1 MADFKRKKGLNI
13 FCRHKRGILCL
24 FITVLFSRKF
34 ASIFSGLANTAFH
47 NHILNMKERSI
58 LMLLELLSAISTKML
73 YLILHIENAG
83 SFPKPLS
90 AKEEKK
96 ALEQMASGDAEAKN
110 RLIEHN
116 LRLVAHII
124 KKYYA
129 SYSDQ
134 EDLISIGTIGL
145 IKGINSFDYTK
156 GTRLATYASRCIEN
170 EILMHFRSQ
179 KKSAQDISMSEPIDT
194 DSEGNPLTLSDIVY
208 TDDTI
213 ADDLDKKI
221 KIEKLREYIDE
232 MDDSRDREIILKRYG
247 LFMSKPMT
255 QREIAEEMGISRSY
269 VSRIEKRALKKLREK
284 FTE

>member
-1 MADFKRKKGLNI
+1 MKVKKEFTAAQYG
-13 FCRHKRGILCL
+13 
-24 FITVLFSRKF
+24 VFSNYH
-34 ASIFSGLANTAFH
+34 SIFSGLANTAFH

-58 LMLLELLSAISTKML
+58 LMLLELLSAITTKML

-96 ALEQMASGDAEAKN
+96 ALEQMASGDTEAKN

-124 KKYYA
+124 KKYY
-129 SYSDQ
+129 SNYSDQ

-170 EILMHFRSQ
+170 AILSQ
-179 KKSAQDISMSEPIDT
+179 RNKQQLRWKTMNLLGQNGLCSA
-194 DSEGNPLTLSDIVY
+194 
-208 TDDTI
+208 
-213 ADDLDKKI
+213 A
-221 KIEKLREYIDE
+221 
-232 MDDSRDREIILKRYG
+232 
-247 LFMSKPMT
+247 
-255 QREIAEEMGISRSY
+255 
-269 VSRIEKRALKKLREK
+269 
-284 FTE
+284 